1 MKFNLQALHLE
12 VNIFSSFFQT
22 QKAICLTNLNTL
34 LQKNKKRKKKN
45 RNTEVHGFLSSFEYL
60 QNTS

>member
-34 LQKNKKRKKKN
+34 LQKNKKKK